1 MPRQPVRR
9 APTAGDGRQ
18 VPNPA
23 PGRTTRPEEDE
34 IEAENGAESRRPF
47 VLEGAFFMKRDI
59 RERLKAEVLLT
70 DGAMGTLL
78 VSRGA
83 PAEGPRSPNSVAAPE
98 LVREIHDDYVAA
110 GAQVLSTNTWD
121 ANRAKLSRFDWAD
134 SLEKINRAA
143 VRLARAAAE
152 GEYVYVAGS
161 VGPLGQLVKP
171 YGPLTRLHVRE
182 LFTEQIRILLE
193 EGVDLLSFETF
204 SSTLEATEALRA
216 ARALSDGIPISASM
230 TFLADGKTSFGED
243 APDALAAL
251 VAAGADVVGMNC
263 TVGPQEAFEI
273 FSRVAGSVAVP
284 VSVRPNAG
292 YPWVVSGRTV
302 YPATPDYFP
311 RARATFCVP
320 APRSSAAAAAPRRST
335 SPQ

>member
-1 MPRQPVRR
+1 
-9 APTAGDGRQ
+9 
-18 VPNPA
+18 
-23 PGRTTRPEEDE
+23 
-34 IEAENGAESRRPF
+34 
-47 VLEGAFFMKRDI
+47 MKRDI

-83 PAEGPRSPNSVAAPE
+83 PAEGPRSPNSVAAPD

-110 GAQVLSTNTWD
+110 GSQVLSTNTWD

-204 SSTLEATEALRA
+204 SSTLEATEAVRA
-216 ARALSDGIPISASM
+216 ARALSDGIPICR
-230 TFLADGKTSFGED
+230 LD
-243 APDALAAL
+243 
-251 VAAGADVVGMNC
+251 DV
-263 TVGPQEAFEI
+263 P
-273 FSRVAGSVAVP
+273 R
-284 VSVRPNAG
+284 
-292 YPWVVSGRTV
+292 GRQ
-302 YPATPDYFP
+302 DEL
-311 RARATFCVP
+311 RRGCG
-320 APRSSAAAAAPRRST
+320 RRAPRRSSPRAPT
-335 SPQ
+335 SSG